1 MPKYKFLAFKT
12 IYIKE
17 VRRFLKVYNQTVF
30 APAVTA
36 VLFLSVFSLAIGN
49 RVQEIEGVPF
59 IEFMVAGIIMM
70 TLVQNAFANTSSSL
84 TMGKVLGNIIDYLL
98 PPLHAREIVFGIALA
113 GITRGLITG
122 IVVAITAQ
130 IFFTDLS
137 LHNFWLMIFYAVA
150 AAALLSVLGMIAGI
164 FSETFD
170 RMSAITSYVITPLSF
185 LSGTFY
191 SVKSLPKFWQE
202 FNMFNPFF
210 YMIDGFRYSLT
221 GHADGNLLTGA
232 IVLMGA
238 NIVLYYICYSM
249 FKNRYRLRD
258 NMRG

>member
-1 MPKYKFLAFKT
+1 M
-12 IYIKE
+12 
-17 VRRFLKVYNQTVF
+17 RRFLKVYNQTVF

-98 PPLHAREIVFGIALA
+98 PPLHAREIVFGIAFA

-122 IVVAITAQ
+122 VVVAITAQ

-185 LSGTFY
+185 LSGTF
-191 SVKSLPKFWQE
+191 
-202 FNMFNPFF
+202 
-210 YMIDGFRYSLT
+210 
-221 GHADGNLLTGA
+221 
-232 IVLMGA
+232 
-238 NIVLYYICYSM
+238 
-249 FKNRYRLRD
+249 
-258 NMRG
+258 